1 MGNFLSLA
9 TIGKEEGSRP
19 SWQFPWHR
27 GLCPREDSTE
37 SGNDEKKCRR
47 SLVYF
52 AYPPP
57 GIALDEARNVVSPLA
72 SRSSVGTKNVNDSA
86 NGSERPDSAWQQA
99 SWLSRLFFTW
109 PYPLLKLGMQRTLT
123 DADLPSGVETDFSD
137 FLLNDF
143 NRIWKEEQQQHPDA
157 PSLWRAIANNFF
169 NSVPF
174 AQLLLAVEAAA
185 KVAQAVVL
193 GKLIES
199 FVGTNDRGYL
209 WAGLLVLCG
218 VVILVAHHHLLLMT

>member
-1 MGNFLSLA
+1 M
-9 TIGKEEGSRP
+9 
-19 SWQFPWHR
+19 
-27 GLCPREDSTE
+27 
-37 SGNDEKKCRR
+37 
-47 SLVYF
+47 
-52 AYPPP
+52 
-57 GIALDEARNVVSPLA
+57 
-72 SRSSVGTKNVNDSA
+72 
-86 NGSERPDSAWQQA
+86 QQ
-99 SWLSRLFFTW
+99 
-109 PYPLLKLGMQRTLT
+109 TLT
-123 DADLPSGVETDFSD
+123 DADLLSGAETDFSN
-137 FLLNDF
+137 FLWNDF
-143 NRIWKEEQQQHPDA
+143 NRIWKEEQRQHPDA